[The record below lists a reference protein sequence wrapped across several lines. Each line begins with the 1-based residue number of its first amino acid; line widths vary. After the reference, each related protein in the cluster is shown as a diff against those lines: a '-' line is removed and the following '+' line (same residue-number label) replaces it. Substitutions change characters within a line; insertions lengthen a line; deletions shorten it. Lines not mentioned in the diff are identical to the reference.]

1 MSVVTLETLE
11 NWIKGICNLLKN
23 LKIIGTS
30 SNIQL
35 NNFPGSFYSISKK
48 LFFIKAS
55 FKLKNSLSPSCK
67 NSFFNHIKMGNI
79 SMFFKNLSDVHL
91 IWHVRTCAYQGVRNV
106 RFLENL
112 ACFVFLK
119 YPFWDSPFRLIT
131 NDLFQLQF
139 DLMIDWYSQCIY
151 SSALVLPAPISPH

>member
-1 MSVVTLETLE
+1 MSVVTLETSE

-112 ACFVFLK
+112 ACFAFLLP
-119 YPFWDSPFRLIT
+119 PFWDSHF
-131 NDLFQLQF
+131 
-139 DLMIDWYSQCIY
+139 C
-151 SSALVLPAPISPH
+151 LVTDDIIHTSWAFIFSYLDTTLKLKV